1 MFVHKVD
8 DELSLKLAGPE
19 DAEALFDLTEGSRLY
34 LREWLPWLDSTKT
47 VEDTKSFIQSG
58 RQGFS
63 ENKSMT
69 TMVIYK
75 GDIAGTAGF
84 NEIDHTNKIVKIGY
98 WLGQGFQGKGIMTR
112 VAKSL
117 TDYAL
122 MDLNMNRVE
131 IRVADG
137 NDKSAAIPERL
148 GFTEEGRIRCAEWL
162 YDHYVDHTIYGM
174 LAEEWK
180 K

>member
-8 DELSLKLAGPE
+8 RELSLKLAGPE
-19 DAEALFDLTEGSRLY
+19 DADALFQLTDGSREY
-34 LREWLPWLDSTKT
+34 LREWLPWLDFTKT
-47 VEDTKSFIQSG
+47 VEDTKSFIESG
-58 RQGFS
+58 RRGFS

-69 TMVIYK
+69 TMVIYN

-98 WLGQGFQGKGIMTR
+98 WLGQEFQGKGIMTR
-112 VAKSL
+112 VAKAL

-122 MDLNMNRVE
+122 LELNMNRVE
-131 IRVADG
+131 IRVASG
-137 NDKSAAIPERL
+137 NEKSAAIPKRL
-148 GFTEEGRIRCAEWL
+148 GFKEEGTIRCAEWL
-162 YDHYVDHTIYGM
+162 YDHYVDHTIYGI
-174 LAEEWK
+174 LADEWK